1 MRKEEPPMK
10 RLFINIGLV
19 TGIMILAACG
29 GSSSSDPAP
38 VPTRS
43 FYMGFTP
50 WPYDATVAAV
60 DTTYQKIQQ
69 DGDMI
74 HHQIMQGIPWNE
86 AFNSTAYSMN
96 IEDDLNGRLAK
107 AVMGQTVLLS
117 IDSLDS
123 SRTALANNWGA
134 AGEEARTA
142 PWDTRDFD
150 SPEVITAYTN
160 FALDLIGRFNP
171 TYFNYGTEASELI
184 LSNITE
190 YNKFVT
196 FAQQVSA
203 NIKAVYPGVKL
214 MISVAL
220 KSPGSAEM
228 TLIENNIASMLPY
241 IDVLG
246 VSVYPYIFYNH
257 ANKGDPDNL
266 PVDWLSQAQALA
278 PTKPIAITE
287 TGWIAEDLIIPA
299 FMVNVTSNE
308 INQQKYVTRLLQESN
323 QLSAEFVIWWSII
336 DYQALWEGV
345 LGMNDL
351 AAIWRDI
358 GLYDELV
365 QDRSGMAVWK
375 QYLGRPKS

>member
-1 MRKEEPPMK
+1 MRKEEPPMHL
-10 RLFINIGLV
+10 LFINIGLV